1 MNPTKFTSEQMQFAT
16 YLADI
21 APEGETVL
29 FVRQKPRKDRDGKL
43 QYHKDGAVKCTWPA
57 FLPER
62 YKSDGAWYANTGC
75 FIISRFIEGQVSA
88 SAANCERVAFLV
100 LDDIGTKSKTPPLA
114 PTWIIETSRDNYQW
128 GYTFG
133 LDDQPRTGEFAAAIK
148 AIAQAGYT
156 DGGAINP
163 VRNFRL
169 PGSVNLKPGKGD
181 FAARLVE
188 LHIDR
193 EFTLA
198 GICAALGVEP
208 GEADTA
214 VRQRLAVAD
223 DGLDDVLRWLDSS
236 ALVLE
241 GRNPEGWYGV
251 QCPNHAEHSDGN
263 PMGRYMPV
271 TRAYTCFHEHC
282 GDWDSRRFLEWV
294 DAEGGPK
301 HAPGLR
307 DDLLAATMTSA
318 LSVIAPTDTFPDRA
332 REVIAQVEAREIGRT
347 DKADWWQRFAY
358 IESDD
363 SYFDLVERR
372 EFPRHVFNALF
383 RATPCA
389 SIHGGRR
396 VEASV
401 CFDENRQAMGA
412 RTLAGITY
420 AAGEGQLVTQNG
432 LVYGNRWRDAR
443 VALPSDA
450 GDITPWL
457 AHAEL
462 LIPNDAER
470 NHVFDV
476 MACKLQN
483 PRAKINHAVLHAGT
497 QGCGKDTLWHP
508 LIWAVCGSPPV
519 NKGLVDADSLSSQW
533 GYALEAEILVLNEL
547 RDPDAGARRALA
559 NRLKPIIAAP
569 PEMLSINRKN
579 LHPYDMVN
587 RLFVLA
593 FSNDR
598 VPIML
603 ESQDR
608 RWFALYSNAPR
619 MSPAAAVALWRWYG
633 AGGAGRVAAWLAQ
646 RDVSAFDP
654 AATPMATEY
663 KLSLVEQGMSHA
675 ESWLVDLI
683 RQRVGEFSLGVVA
696 SPFYALL
703 DRLQGMAPNGVRL
716 VQPALLHALD
726 ECGWRDMGRIMSQ
739 ELTTRKWVWAAP
751 DVAAYGYSKSEL
763 RRMAEG
769 PVSPPT
775 LSLVTKKPA
784 V

>member
-1 MNPTKFTSEQMQFAT
+1 MNELKFTPEQTTFAT
-16 YLADI
+16 YLAQI

-29 FVRQKPRKDRDGKL
+29 FVRQKPRKDRDGEM
-43 QYHKDGAVKCTWPA
+43 QYHKDGAIKCTWPA
-57 FLPER
+57 FLPSR
-62 YKSDGAWYANTGC
+62 YKPEGAWYGNTGC

-100 LDDIGTKSKTPPLA
+100 LDDVGTKSKTPPLA
-114 PTWIIETSRDNYQW
+114 PTWIIETSRDNFQW

-156 DGGAINP
+156 DGGAINA

-181 FAARLVE
+181 FPARLVE
-188 LHIDR
+188 LHPER

-198 GICAALGVEP
+198 AICEALGVAP

-223 DGLDDVLRWLDSS
+223 DGLDEVLRWLDSS

-241 GRNPEGWYGV
+241 GRNAEGWYGV
-251 QCPNHAEHSDGN
+251 QCPNCAEHSDGN
-263 PMGRYMPV
+263 PMGRYLPV

-294 DAEGGPK
+294 DAQGGPK

-307 DDLLAATMTSA
+307 DDLLATAMASA
-318 LSVIAPTDTFPDRA
+318 LAVIAPSETFPDRA
-332 REVIAQVEAREIGRT
+332 RELIAAVEAREAGRVE
-347 DKADWWQRFAY
+347 KAQWWQRFAY
-358 IESDD
+358 VETDD
-363 SYFDLVERR
+363 SYFDLIERR
-372 EFPRHVFNALF
+372 EFSRGTFNALF
-383 RATPCA
+383 RHTPCV

-412 RTLAGITY
+412 RSLAGITY
-420 AAGEGQLVTQNG
+420 AAGDGQLVTQNG
-432 LVYGNRWRDAR
+432 LAYGNRWRDAR
-443 VALPSDA
+443 VALPADA

-457 AHAEL
+457 AHAER
-462 LIPNDAER
+462 LIPDDAER

-476 MACKLQN
+476 MACKLQH

-497 QGCGKDTLWHP
+497 QGCGKDSLWHP
-508 LIWAVCGSPPV
+508 LIWAVCGTPPT
-519 NKGLVDADSLSSQW
+519 NKGLVDADALGSQW
-533 GYALEAEILVLNEL
+533 GYALEAEVLVLNEL
-547 RDPDAGARRALA
+547 RDPDGAARRALA
-559 NRLKPIIAAP
+559 NKLKPIIAAP
-569 PEMLSINRKN
+569 PEMLTINRKG

-619 MSPAAAVALWRWYG
+619 MTAAEAGALWKWYG
-633 AGGAGRVAAWLAQ
+633 AGGAGRVAAWLAA
-646 RDVSAFDP
+646 RNVSAFDP
-654 AATPMATEY
+654 AATPPVTEY
-663 KLSLVEQGMSHA
+663 KLSLIEQGMSHA

-683 RQRVGEFSLGVVA
+683 RQRAGEFQQGVVA
-696 SPFYALL
+696 SPFHSLI
-703 DRLQGMAPNGVRL
+703 DRLQGMAPGGLKL
-716 VQPALLHALD
+716 VQPALIHALD
-726 ECGWRDMGRIMSQ
+726 ECGWRDMGRIASADYPS
-739 ELTTRKWVWAAP
+739 KKHVFCAP
-751 DVAAYGYSKSEL
+751 DMAARGVSKSDL

-769 PVSPPT
+769 PVVPPT
-775 LSLVTKKPA
+775 LSLVAKKPA
-784 V
+784 G

>member
-1 MNPTKFTSEQMQFAT
+1 MKQAKFTPEQIQFAS
-16 YLADI
+16 YLAGI
-21 APEGETVL
+21 APEGETIL
-29 FVRQKPRKDRDGKL
+29 FVRQKPRKDRDGAL
-43 QYHKDGAVKCTWPA
+43 QYHKDGAIKCTWPA

-62 YKSDGAWYANTGC
+62 YNGAGAWYANTGC
-75 FIISRFIEGQVSA
+75 FIISRFVEGQVSA

-100 LDDIGTKSKTPPLA
+100 LDDVGTKSKTPPLP

-188 LHIDR
+188 LHPER

-198 GICAALGVEP
+198 GICEALGVEP

-223 DGLDDVLRWLDSS
+223 DGQDEVLRWLDSS

-241 GRNPEGWYGV
+241 GRNGEGWYGV

-263 PMGRYMPV
+263 PMGRYLPV

-282 GDWDSRRFLEWV
+282 GDWNSQRFLQWV
-294 DAEGGPK
+294 EAEGGPK

-307 DDLLAATMTSA
+307 DDLLAATMSSA
-318 LSVIAPTDTFPDRA
+318 LSAIAPTDAFPDRA
-332 REVIAQVEAREIGRT
+332 KEIIAQVEAREIGRLE
-347 DKADWWQRFAY
+347 KAQWWQRFAY
-358 IESDD
+358 VESDD

-372 EFPRHVFNALF
+372 EYPRGTFNALF
-383 RATPCA
+383 RHVSSV
-389 SIHGGRR
+389 SIHNGRR

-420 AAGEGQLVTQNG
+420 AAGESALVAQNG

-443 VALPSDA
+443 PSLA
-450 GDITPWL
+450 GVELGDITPWL
-457 AHAEL
+457 AHAER
-462 LIPNDAER
+462 LIPDDAER

-519 NKGLVDADSLSSQW
+519 NKGLVDADQLSSQW

-569 PEMLSINRKN
+569 PETLCSTRSAS
-579 LHPYDMVN
+579 
-587 RLFVLA
+587 R
-593 FSNDR
+593 
-598 VPIML
+598 
-603 ESQDR
+603 
-608 RWFALYSNAPR
+608 
-619 MSPAAAVALWRWYG
+619 PAA
-633 AGGAGRVAAWLAQ
+633 
-646 RDVSAFDP
+646 F
-654 AATPMATEY
+654 AATIA
-663 KLSLVEQGMSHA
+663 SHA
-675 ESWLVDLI
+675 
-683 RQRVGEFSLGVVA
+683 
-696 SPFYALL
+696 PTMLL
-703 DRLQGMAPNGVRL
+703 ATRIWFTILHSCPAP
-716 VQPALLHALD
+716 A
-726 ECGWRDMGRIMSQ
+726 
-739 ELTTRKWVWAAP
+739 
-751 DVAAYGYSKSEL
+751 
-763 RRMAEG
+763 G
-769 PVSPPT
+769 P
-775 LSLVTKKPA
+775 
-784 V
+784 